1 LRREGPLADVTISMV
16 VQENNF
22 AEMPEFVT
30 LGKGFGFDT
39 VYFSKLVNW
48 GTFSG
53 VEYEARAVHQPH
65 HPRHGELVALLQA
78 EIFKDPIVN
87 LGNLSELR

>member
-1 LRREGPLADVTISMV
+1 
-16 VQENNF
+16 
-22 AEMPEFVT
+22 MPEFVT